1 MAKNAPKKPRSHADS
16 LLNRIALV
24 VRQSICEQALERHA
38 HGTKLF
44 FADSIDESAIRSHY
58 NRCVQARK
66 FQPAHD
72 GGFRFRATVKR
83 IKSWYA
89 RLMKLS
95 LPEQVI
101 KLRKDLGRP
110 VDVGFKPSRQAQTEA
125 EPVVHIG
132 STGGH
137 APRYQLK
144 PRGPWYV
151 DRELTEERAAA

>member
-16 LLNRIALV
+16 LLNRIAKV
-24 VRQSICEQALERHA
+24 VQQSICREALTRHA

-58 NRCVQARK
+58 NACVQARK

-89 RLMKLS
+89 RLMKLD
-95 LPEQVI
+95 LEGRVA

-110 VDVGFKPSRQAQTEA
+110 VEVGLKPTKREV

-132 STGGH
+132 SIGGH
-137 APRYQLK
+137 APRYQPK
-144 PRGPWYV
+144 ARGIWWGDKVNPE
-151 DRELTEERAAA
+151 DLQAA

>member
-44 FADSIDESAIRSHY
+44 FADSIDESTIRSHY
-58 NRCVQARK
+58 NTCVQARK

-83 IKSWYA
+83 ITSWYT
-89 RLMKLS
+89 RLMKLD
-95 LPEQVI
+95 LKAQVA
-101 KLRKDLGRP
+101 KLRKDLGRS
-110 VDVGFKPSRQAQTEA
+110 VEVGFKPTQSWSES
-125 EPVVHIG
+125 PNVVISG
-132 STGGH
+132 GTGGH
-137 APRYQLK
+137 APRYQRK

-151 DRELTEERAAA
+151 DRELPEERAAA